1 MALGSTRSEEMR
13 VRLWLPF
20 SIATSMVSSHE
31 SVQYMFL
38 PNQST
43 AIPVEGR
50 KVKRPFHDK
59 ERTDWQII
67 RFDEIDANP
76 SIRLLVGRG
85 SFDSSHCLCSSDCLI
100 LACHLNLQIHSS
112 LITERSEWFS
122 IE

>member
-59 ERTDWQII
+59 ERTDWQIVT
-67 RFDEIDANP
+67 FGDFLSAEVFLA
-76 SIRLLVGRG
+76 RLIVFVR
-85 SFDSSHCLCSSDCLI
+85 LI
-100 LACHLNLQIHSS
+100 V
-112 LITERSEWFS
+112 
-122 IE
+122 